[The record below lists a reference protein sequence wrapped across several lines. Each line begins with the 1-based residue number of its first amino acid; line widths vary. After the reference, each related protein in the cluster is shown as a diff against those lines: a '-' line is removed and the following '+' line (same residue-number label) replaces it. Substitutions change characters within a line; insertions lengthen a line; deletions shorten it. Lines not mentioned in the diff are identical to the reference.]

1 MSLYTD
7 IYSRYEREV
16 LDLLPQLESWWS
28 EIANVRRG
36 RTGRDDRWPLGLSG
50 HPRFIAIYRRYML
63 EILRINDEHQK
74 RMQEPPLSRQDLWDK
89 GHTDDGERVA
99 KPQSIL
105 IEDLIQANPALGDH
119 FRYFMFIPIGADDF
133 GELYGED

>member
-16 LDLLPQLESWWS
+16 LELLPALEQWWS
-28 EIANVRRG
+28 EIASVKRG
-36 RTGRDDRWPLGLSG
+36 KTARDDRWPLGLSG

-63 EILRINDEHQK
+63 EILRLNDEHERK
-74 RMQEPPLSRQDLWDK
+74 ADEPHLSKQELWEK
-89 GHTDDGERVA
+89 GKTDDGDRVA

-105 IEDLIQANPALGDH
+105 IEDLIQRNPALRDH
-119 FRYFMFIPIGADDF
+119 FQYFMFIPIGADDF
-133 GELYGED
+133 GELYGEG

>member
-16 LDLLPQLESWWS
+16 LELLPQLESWWS
-28 EIANVRRG
+28 EIASVRRG
-36 RTGRDDRWPLGLSG
+36 ITARDDRWPLGLSG

-63 EILRINDEHQK
+63 EILRVNDEHQK
-74 RMQEPPLSRQDLWDK
+74 QIYEPPLSRQALWEKED
-89 GHTDDGERVA
+89 TDEGNRIA

-105 IEDLIQANPALGDH
+105 IEDFIQANPALGDH